1 MAKGR
6 TFCREKNQITDSIP
20 FSRHSL
26 PTQELNT
33 ALSWDSKV
41 KQFCV
46 FLSWTL
52 FPQMTCKVARD
63 YPWKPNPSS
72 PTITL
77 EDSYILALHLPWS
90 QEPVII
96 YSPCECVEG
105 ENLYSSNDPPYWHS
119 ISLVLPF
126 LSFRDD
132 QSLSFSKSCKPP
144 FRSQNSATPFPFSK
158 SCKPPPLPSP
168 PPQVF
173 CFSSYQIFYFPFPVL
188 LAIPPLSIRGVE
200 LWGDPRPIFNPPKE

>member
-52 FPQMTCKVARD
+52 FPQMTCKVSIESNNSFGKTSSVM
-63 YPWKPNPSS
+63 KP
-72 PTITL
+72 L
-77 EDSYILALHLPWS
+77 RGLLHLGFT
-90 QEPVII
+90 
-96 YSPCECVEG
+96 SPLISGTGHYLFSMWVCWG
-105 ENLYSSNDPPYWHS
+105 GNLYSSYDPPYWHS

-132 QSLSFSKSCKPP
+132 QSL
-144 FRSQNSATPFPFSK
+144 PFSK
-158 SCKPPPLPSP
+158 SCTPPLPFSK
-168 PPQVF
+168 F
-173 CFSSYQIFYFPFPVL
+173 CN
-188 LAIPPLSIRGVE
+188 PLSVFKI
-200 LWGDPRPIFNPPKE
+200 L